1 MGMFVTALVGL
12 LGRAVQLQ
20 LLDNDFLVSQG
31 EVRHVRTEALSAH
44 RGAVTDRHGELLALS
59 SPVDS
64 VWVDP
69 STLKEHPEAIAQV
82 ASKLK
87 LDHDGLLRQ
96 VSRNGQRQFLWAR
109 RHLSPARAAQV
120 LALGAPGVHS
130 RREYRRYYPAGE
142 VTSHVLGFTNL
153 DDEGLEGLELAFDH
167 WLAGEPGA
175 KRVLRDSHGR
185 SVEDVESVRPAR
197 PGRTL
202 VTSLDLRL
210 QYVAYR
216 ALKAARLEHSAA
228 SGSVVILDVATG
240 EVLAMVNQPSYNPNA
255 RSKSPVAAF
264 RNRAVTDIFEPGSVY
279 KTMIM
284 AAAIE
289 SGHWQPDSLVDTSP
303 GQIEVGGKLIKD
315 SRNLGPISATTVLV
329 KSSNV
334 GIVRIAQSLEKQE
347 LWRVLNR
354 LGFGELTLSG
364 FPGESAGLLR
374 DHRNWRD
381 LEQATLSYGYG
392 LSVTPLQLARAYSVI
407 GNNGVMTP
415 ISMLRQEE
423 PPKGQRVLAP
433 ATAQALLGMLE
444 AVVAPTGT
452 GHRAAVPGYRI
463 AGKTGTARKTASG
476 GYAEDRYVAVFA
488 GLAPVSAPRLAV
500 VVMIDDPRD
509 GRYYGGEVAAPVF
522 SQIVSDA
529 LRLLAVPP
537 DDPAMLARTAG
548 DTSATAPVP
557 ERLVE
562 VVP

>member
-1 MGMFVTALVGL
+1 MGLFVAALVGL

-20 LLDNDFLVSQG
+20 LLDRDFLVNQG
-31 EVRHVRTEALSAH
+31 EVRHVRTETLSAH
-44 RGAVTDRHGELLALS
+44 RGAVTDRNGELLAMS
-59 SPVDS
+59 TPVDS
-64 VWVDP
+64 IWVDP
-69 STLKEHPEAIAQV
+69 STLKGHPEAIVEV
-82 ASKLK
+82 AAKLQSSP
-87 LDHDGLLRQ
+87 DWLLRQ
-96 VSRNGQRQFLWAR
+96 VSRNAQRQFLWVR
-109 RHLSPARAAQV
+109 RHQSPSEAAAV
-120 LALGAPGVHS
+120 LGIGAPGVHS
-130 RREYRRYYPAGE
+130 RREYRRFYPAGE

-167 WLAGEPGA
+167 WLAGTPGK

-185 SVEDVESVRPAR
+185 SVEDVESVRPAQ

-216 ALKAARLEHSAA
+216 ALKAAVQEHRAA
-228 SGSVVILDVATG
+228 SGSVVILDVASG

-255 RSKSPVAAF
+255 RKKSPGASF

-284 AAAIE
+284 AAALE
-289 SGHWQPDSLVDTSP
+289 GGRWGPDSIVDTSP
-303 GQIEVGGKLIKD
+303 GQLEVGGKVIKD

-329 KSSNV
+329 RSSNV
-334 GIVRIAQSLEKQE
+334 GIVRIAQSLEKHE

-354 LGFGELTLSG
+354 LGFGELTMSG

-392 LSVTPLQLARAYSVI
+392 LSVTPLQLARAYAVI
-407 GNNGVMTP
+407 GNQGVMTP
-415 ISMLRQEE
+415 ISLLRQDA
-423 PPKGQRVLAP
+423 PPEGRQVLSP
-433 ATAQALLGMLE
+433 ATAKALLSMLE
-444 AVVAPTGT
+444 EVVQPTGT
-452 GHRAAVPGYRI
+452 GRRATVPGYRI

-476 GYAEDRYVAVFA
+476 GYATDRYVSVFA
-488 GLAPVSAPRLAV
+488 GIAPVSAPQLAV
-500 VVMIDDPRD
+500 VVMVDDPRA

-522 SQIVSDA
+522 SEIVSDA
-529 LRLLAVPP
+529 MRLLAVPL
-537 DDPAMLARTAG
+537 DDPTMVARAAPLA
-548 DTSATAPVP
+548 DAPG
-557 ERLVE
+557 EQRVE